1 MTRRELYQKIESRNK
16 LLRTYDELAANS
28 ASSASLSAGG
38 GSQSYTNKRLAE
50 VRAEIEALDSEIA
63 AYKGAL
69 LGRGTLN
76 LEYPR
81 WC

>member
-1 MTRRELYQKIESRNK
+1 MTKGELYQKIESRNK
-16 LLRTYDELAANS
+16 LLRVYDELAAS
-28 ASSASLSAGG
+28 PAASASLSAGG

-50 VRAEIEALDSEIA
+50 IRAEIDALDREIA
-63 AYKGAL
+63 SYKNAL

-76 LEYPR
+76 LQYPR